1 VEALNTTTI
10 RRLTPSCRHQLLAI
24 ARVFQ
29 HLFNSFLGVALNRLN
44 RYVYD
49 VAYGLPQWPEIST
62 FNYGYAPSDDS
73 VAEAWPNEPYQ
84 IQLYAEV
91 AKAGQAAAR
100 WIEPTRLSDLAM
112 FNLAIDSKLRG
123 CDLVRLRI
131 DDVFAGGSV
140 IGEAD

>member
-1 VEALNTTTI
+1 MHPRSNK
-10 RRLTPSCRHQLLAI
+10 LAVLP
-24 ARVFQ
+24 AMPAVRVFQ
-29 HLFNSFLGVALNRLN
+29 HLVSSFLGVALNRLN